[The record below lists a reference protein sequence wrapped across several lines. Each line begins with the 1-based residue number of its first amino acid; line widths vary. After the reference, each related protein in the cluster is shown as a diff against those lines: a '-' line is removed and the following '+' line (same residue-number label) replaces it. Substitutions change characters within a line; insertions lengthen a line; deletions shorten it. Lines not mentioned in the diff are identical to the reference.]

1 MAFVEYKDPA
11 ELKKVQELSTKL
23 LAEFDRVC
31 RLLDIPYVVWA
42 GTALG
47 AVRHQGFIPWDDD
60 VDVAMPREAYERFL
74 AEAPAVLG
82 DEFDLVN
89 MRSEPDF
96 VSMVSYLALKDT
108 VFIPDFF
115 KDSPYRKPLS
125 IDVEPLDNMADSDKE
140 RRWQKRR
147 TLIWGRLL
155 FLSAAPRP
163 YLPFDG
169 IKKKLVYAAC
179 DVVTGF
185 MKLAGLT
192 PVKLQERYDAAAR
205 AFEDQPTHLI
215 ADFADKVPENWAVTR
230 DELFPAL
237 DMPFEDIVV
246 KVPRAYDA
254 VLGRNYGDYM
264 ELPPV
269 EKRKN
274 HRPAELD
281 FGPYR

>member
-11 ELKKVQELSTKL
+11 ELKKFLVLSTNL
-23 LAEFDRVC
+23 LAVLVRVC

-163 YLPFDG
+163 
-169 IKKKLVYAAC
+169 
-179 DVVTGF
+179 
-185 MKLAGLT
+185 
-192 PVKLQERYDAAAR
+192 
-205 AFEDQPTHLI
+205 
-215 ADFADKVPENWAVTR
+215 
-230 DELFPAL
+230 
-237 DMPFEDIVV
+237 
-246 KVPRAYDA
+246 
-254 VLGRNYGDYM
+254 
-264 ELPPV
+264 
-269 EKRKN
+269 
-274 HRPAELD
+274 
-281 FGPYR
+281 